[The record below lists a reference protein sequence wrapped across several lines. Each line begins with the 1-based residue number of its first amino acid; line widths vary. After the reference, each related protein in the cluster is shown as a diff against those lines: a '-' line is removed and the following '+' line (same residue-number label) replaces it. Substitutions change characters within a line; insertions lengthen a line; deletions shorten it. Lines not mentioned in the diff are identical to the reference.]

1 MKVIAIK
8 YAREIVKEIR
18 ERGST
23 VVPAECITGDT
34 FEEWL
39 RKEKRVAEPRD
50 IKGTNKNTGAK
61 ENLARE

>member
-18 ERGST
+18 ERGGT
-23 VVPAECITGDT
+23 VIPAGCTTGDA

-39 RKEKRVAEPRD
+39 RKEKGIAEPRD
-50 IKGTNKNTGAK
+50 IKDINKNSEMK
-61 ENLARE
+61 EI